1 MKNVLD
7 SSGFFCEGILRE
19 ALSSENHYAKTTA
32 FLGQRKLLMGLN
44 HLAVND
50 ANKV

>member
-1 MKNVLD
+1 MLL
-7 SSGFFCEGILRE
+7 FFHCEGILRE

-32 FLGQRKLLMGLN
+32 FWANEIADGLN

-50 ANKV
+50 ANKVPLSL